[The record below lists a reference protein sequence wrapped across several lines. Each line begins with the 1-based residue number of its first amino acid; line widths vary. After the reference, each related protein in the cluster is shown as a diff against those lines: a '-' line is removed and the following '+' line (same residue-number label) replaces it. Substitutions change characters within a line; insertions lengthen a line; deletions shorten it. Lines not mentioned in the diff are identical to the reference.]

1 LSFAELRFCKREE
14 EWSEMMRRSGKRE
27 ERYPIALAMA
37 NWSQTH
43 SQTKAAPAP
52 PPSPP
57 GARPK
62 THFTRAASRSS
73 GFEYKSR
80 ERERAVRDDKG
91 EIGEKSSGLISG
103 ERNRQKRPRYV
114 VKLFLKFTTSGSGS

>member
-1 LSFAELRFCKREE
+1 
-14 EWSEMMRRSGKRE
+14 MMRRSGKRE

-37 NWSQTH
+37 SWSQTH

-52 PPSPP
+52 PPSP
-57 GARPK
+57 GTRPK

-73 GFEYKSR
+73 GFEYKSH
-80 ERERAVRDDKG
+80 ERERTVRDDKG